1 MNAVATIRQRQ
12 ISGYRSHKLCC
23 YWFGGCSNGCRQRP
37 SPAISGIYELLRAN
51 AAGLNI
57 QVAPARLEHLR
68 SRVNLERNKFLFWLV
83 FWLLIAMVSLGS
95 NSDAAGRAVQPD
107 VAAGDGH
114 LRGEIPRRVVV
125 NPEAG
130 AVAFAICSWL
140 LFVFAVTV
148 AYIPII
154 ANSDSLNDL
163 ESAHAMLKDIE
174 D

>member
-1 MNAVATIRQRQ
+1 MAVGNAHRQR
-12 ISGYRSHKLCC
+12 YRE
-23 YWFGGCSNGCRQRP
+23 YTNF
-37 SPAISGIYELLRAN
+37 LRAN

-57 QVAPARLEHLR
+57 QVAPACLEHLR

-83 FWLLIAMVSLGS
+83 FWLLVAMVSLVLILMPL
-95 NSDAAGRAVQPD
+95 AAQYNLTLPPIMDTYAERFHYA
-107 VAAGDGH
+107 
-114 LRGEIPRRVVV
+114 VVV
-125 NPEAG
+125 SPEAG
-130 AVAFAICSWL
+130 AVAFAICSGL

-163 ESAHAMLKDIE
+163 ESAHRMLKGIE